1 MKKCVFA
8 VFLLLLLCGCQ
19 KTKPEYIISSIGF
32 DSKNGNFETCFEAIV
47 LNSEK
52 DEQELKILSGS
63 GKTVEQSISKI
74 KRQCTQ
80 PLLLSHCAAV
90 AVGESVSEKQLNQI
104 YDYCYNQRE
113 ITLSAVF
120 VKTENAKKLLS
131 RKPVSTVCVGYD
143 VLGLLEQYSEF
154 KKVNFKNRYF
164 EIMALRADVVLPK
177 IALTK
182 EGYYFENY

>member
-32 DSKNGNFETCFEAIV
+32 DSKDGKFNTCFEAII

-52 DEQELKILSGS
+52 DDQELKLLSGS

-80 PLLLSHCAAV
+80 PLLLSHCAV
-90 AVGESVSEKQLNQI
+90 LAVGESVSKKQLNQI

-143 VLGLLEQYSEF
+143 VLGLLEQYSNF
-154 KKVNFKNRYF
+154 KNVNFKNRYF
-164 EIMALRADVVLPK
+164 EIMALRTKVTLPN